1 MDRIK
6 PWRFCGREVTSEELE
21 LILDTVRDCGG
32 LSPTELAHT
41 VCELLDWRRLNG
53 SLKAHECRQF
63 LEELETAGIFKLR
76 GRSGCARTRRSR
88 PNPLEVAPDPVPEP
102 LLGSLREVGPVGL
115 ELVDSREDR
124 RQWRDWVGRYHYL
137 GCTVPFGAHLR
148 YFILL
153 NRPELRRVGCVQVS
167 SPAWMMAPRDQWIG
181 WDKAQRLLRLQWII
195 QNSRFLI
202 VPWVRIPH
210 LASAALALLARRV
223 PADWEVRYG
232 LRPVLMETLVDL
244 ARFRGTCYRAANW
257 ISLGQTTGRGRMD
270 REHQRHGAA
279 PKEVMV
285 YPLCRKARE
294 KLRGQ

>member
-1 MDRIK
+1 MERTK
-6 PWRFCGREVTSEELE
+6 PWRFCGRDVTAEELE

-41 VCELLDWRRLNG
+41 VCELLEWRRPNG
-53 SLKAHECRQF
+53 LLKGHECRQL
-63 LEELETAGIFKLR
+63 LEELEAAGALKLR
-76 GRSGCARTRRSR
+76 GRSGTVRTRGSR
-88 PNPLEVAPDPVPEP
+88 PKLSEEAPDPAPQP
-102 LLGSLREVGPVGL
+102 LLGTLRELGPVAL
-115 ELVDSREDR
+115 ALVSSREDR
-124 RQWRDWVGRYHYL
+124 RQWREWVGRYHYL

-153 NRPELRRVGCVQVS
+153 SRPELRRVGCVQVS

-181 WDKAQRLLRLQWII
+181 WDKAQRLLRLQWIV

-223 PADWEVRYG
+223 PADWEASYAI
-232 LRPVLMETLVDL
+232 RPVLMETLVDL

-270 REHQRHGAA
+270 REHLRHGAA
-279 PKEVMV
+279 PKEVLV

-294 KLRGQ
+294 KLRGE